1 MFIYGAIDDLYQKNS
16 RFSKLRLFSF
26 SMRSIRLSTVIN
38 IMILFIVDKEGVA
51 SFLKL
56 LLSMLDNSPTNQQ
69 VFFLSEGP
77 ATIGALLQKV
87 PPSCLTVQAL
97 TAIQQLTEQFSQHSE
112 QRYGVYKH
120 LLFNFKIWS
129 RPSFSVRIG

>member
-1 MFIYGAIDDLYQKNS
+1 MGSGISVLMYGIDIINFHEIIFCDTII
-16 RFSKLRLFSF
+16 LF
-26 SMRSIRLSTVIN
+26 
-38 IMILFIVDKEGVA
+38 FIVDKEGVA

-97 TAIQQLTEQFSQHSE
+97 TAIQQLTEQFSQHPE

>member
-1 MFIYGAIDDLYQKNS
+1 MY
-16 RFSKLRLFSF
+16 FSLP
-26 SMRSIRLSTVIN
+26 
-38 IMILFIVDKEGVA
+38 VDKEGVA
-51 SFLKL
+51 SFLRL

-129 RPSFSVRIG
+129 RPSFTVRIGQSLGDLSHSHSSCLLHIIYSILILQVTLSTFQQ

>member
-1 MFIYGAIDDLYQKNS
+1 MY
-16 RFSKLRLFSF
+16 FSLP
-26 SMRSIRLSTVIN
+26 
-38 IMILFIVDKEGVA
+38 VDKEGVA
-51 SFLKL
+51 SFLRL

-112 QRYGVYKH
+112 QRYSVYKH

-129 RPSFSVRIG
+129 RPSFTVRIGQSLDDLSYSHSPCLLHVIYSIPIPQVTLSTFQQ

>member
-1 MFIYGAIDDLYQKNS
+1 M
-16 RFSKLRLFSF
+16 
-26 SMRSIRLSTVIN
+26 
-38 IMILFIVDKEGVA
+38 A

-56 LLSMLDNSPTNQQ
+56 LLLMLDNSSTNQQ

-77 ATIGALLQKV
+77 ATIGALLQTV

-97 TAIQQLTEQFSQHSE
+97 TAIQQLTEQFSQHPE

-120 LLFNFKIWS
+120 LLFNFKLWS
-129 RPSFSVRIG
+129 RPSFTVRIGQSLNHLSHSHSSCYYMYIPFQFHRAHSVHFNDSQGPPGRM

>member
-1 MFIYGAIDDLYQKNS
+1 MTKVYFY
-16 RFSKLRLFSF
+16 
-26 SMRSIRLSTVIN
+26 
-38 IMILFIVDKEGVA
+38 IVDQEGVA

-87 PPSCLTVQAL
+87 PPSCLSVQAL
-97 TAIQQLTEQFSQHSE
+97 TAIQQLTEQFSQHPE

-129 RPSFSVRIG
+129 RPSFAVRIGQSTAAQLSHSHSLCCYHIPF